1 MAPTMI
7 ITSSTVTSD
16 DTSKDG
22 TIAMEFTSNEST
34 SNFVVEDIT
43 AVSGTL
49 QISKIKIIPADSSGN
64 PSYHGGH
71 WNLGHIDLLD
81 ANGNNLIT
89 QSSNGISVTATASQ
103 SNWGHVENLIAPS
116 INDQKTWG
124 GTSGTMGD
132 HYYVGLTR
140 NTDVTITLPSGT
152 QIAEVIL
159 TPWMK
164 YSYWQRT
171 MNVIVELYNDNN
183 VMLSSSFIPAYTNNT
198 PYTGPGSDYGPAA
211 YIFSN
216 DSEISS
222 DINNVLATIPA
233 AISLTDSNGNYRT
246 VVFVP
251 PLSSRFAGSLSN
263 FSGSGTTY
271 NAIFT
276 PSGDATYTINV
287 AANTFT
293 DTTGNSN
300 SASNNFLWTY
310 DTLAPTVSSFTMAD
324 TVLKAGETSLVTL
337 TFSEAVTEF
346 SNADITVVNGSLTT
360 MESVNGGITWT
371 GTYTPS
377 VDTTSTTNVLTL
389 ATAYTDVAGN
399 VGPSAS
405 TDYFA
410 IDTLAPTV
418 SSFTMSDTALK
429 RGDTATV
436 TLVFSEAVTSFSSDA
451 DITVQNGS
459 LASMTT
465 LNNITWV
472 GTFTPTINIEDA
484 SNILTLATSYTDTA
498 GNAGPVATA
507 ANYTIDTTSP
517 TVSSFTMS
525 DTALK
530 AGEVATV
537 TLVFSEAVSG
547 FSSNDDIT
555 VQNGS
560 LSTMTTSNN
569 ITWVG
574 TFTPTINIE
583 DASNILTLETSY
595 TDTTGNAGPVATT
608 ANYTIDTTSPTVS
621 SFTMSDTALKAG
633 EVATVTL
640 VFSETV
646 SGFSSN
652 DDITVQN
659 GSLSTMTTSD
669 NITWVGTFTPT
680 IDIEDATNILTLAA
694 SYTDTA
700 GNAGPVSTT
709 ANYRI
714 DITSPTVSS
723 FTMSDTLLEFNETA
737 TVTLVFSEAVSGFSS
752 NDDITVQNGSLSIMT
767 TSDNIT
773 WTGIFTSTAN
783 TQDTENVLTLAA
795 SYTDTVGNT
804 GISATTATY
813 IINNICFP
821 KGTPVTTD
829 QGNITIDS
837 LNTDLHTIKGNNIVG
852 ITQCQPIQKYIVCIE
867 KDSLSKNVPSQQT
880 LISKEHNIY
889 YQGEMIK
896 AKDLVDL
903 CENVYLV
910 NYNGETLYNVLL
922 KQHDTMMVNN
932 LICETLDP
940 ENIVAKISQIKDKS
954 KKDRIVKKLNKI
966 MIKNN
971 ILEYQKVYD
980 SL

>member
-484 SNILTLATSYTDTA
+484 SNILTL
-498 GNAGPVATA
+498 
-507 ANYTIDTTSP
+507 
-517 TVSSFTMS
+517 
-525 DTALK
+525 
-530 AGEVATV
+530 
-537 TLVFSEAVSG
+537 
-547 FSSNDDIT
+547 
-555 VQNGS
+555 
-560 LSTMTTSNN
+560 
-569 ITWVG
+569 
-574 TFTPTINIE
+574 
-583 DASNILTLETSY
+583 ETSY

-633 EVATVTL
+633 EV
-640 VFSETV
+640 
-646 SGFSSN
+646 
-652 DDITVQN
+652 
-659 GSLSTMTTSD
+659 
-669 NITWVGTFTPT
+669 
-680 IDIEDATNILTLAA
+680 
-694 SYTDTA
+694 
-700 GNAGPVSTT
+700 
-709 ANYRI
+709 
-714 DITSPTVSS
+714 
-723 FTMSDTLLEFNETA
+723 A